1 MPRRL
6 HGSGFWKRRAR
17 LQLMHHPLCTICLAK
32 GVVTPATVA
41 DHVEPITATRTAF
54 TSASCNRSVPLAIPG
69 GSSRLRN
76 WATTRPS
83 ARTAGQ
89 SIPGIPSTKPGSG
102 MGPPR
107 GPRCLTLQIWRVKR
121 DGGREVENFA

>member
-41 DHVEPITATRTAF
+41 DHVEPHHGNPNSFYLGKLQSLCTACHSGRK
-54 TSASCNRSVPLAIPG
+54 
-69 GSSRLRN
+69 
-76 WATTRPS
+76 
-83 ARTAGQ
+83 Q
-89 SIPGIPSTKPGSG
+89 SIEKLGYDKTVGSDG
-102 MGPPR
+102 WPIDPR
-107 GPRCLTLQIWRVKR
+107 HPVYQT
-121 DGGREVENFA
+121 E